1 MGQSI
6 DVQSTNQGLVQA
18 HIGLEDLDIRVIQSN
33 DLFLLLAI
41 FLLFV
46 CGTSIGR
53 VRSES
58 NSKPIVLSTH
68 TFPSLPLVVP

>member
-6 DVQSTNQGLVQA
+6 NAQSTNQGLVQA

-33 DLFLLLAI
+33 NLFLFLAV

-46 CGTSIGR
+46 CGTSIER